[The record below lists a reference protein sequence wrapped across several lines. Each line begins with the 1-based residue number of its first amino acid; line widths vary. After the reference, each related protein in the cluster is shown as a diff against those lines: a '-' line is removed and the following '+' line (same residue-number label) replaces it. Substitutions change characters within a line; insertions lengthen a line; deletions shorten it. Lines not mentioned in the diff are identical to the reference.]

1 MSNSQWK
8 VTLEKHAY
16 ILFSLSQCYFYELAR
31 VVLSLWV
38 GSGRQ
43 AVMLQGFIISGW
55 ERCPFAT
62 MASLVFHAS
71 SSQFQALQP
80 NAAGG
85 LSCVLCSGLLPQV
98 KHTVPLWMG
107 PRAVPWA
114 AAQVVSPSSALSGKG
129 FSGTCLCKNT
139 VELCSE
145 ISFPTKTRWRNIK
158 IFLNIEGCNLS

>member
-1 MSNSQWK
+1 MSNSQLK

-62 MASLVFHAS
+62 MASSVFHAS
-71 SSQFQALQP
+71 CSRFQALQP
-80 NAAGG
+80 SAAGG
-85 LSCVLCSGLLPQV
+85 QSCVLCSHRSGTRRP
-98 KHTVPLWMG
+98 WG
-107 PRAVPWA
+107 WDWA
-114 AAQVVSPSSALSGKG
+114 AAQVVSSSSAPSGKG
-129 FSGTCLCKNT
+129 FSGTCLCKTLWSN
-139 VELCSE
+139 VG
-145 ISFPTKTRWRNIK
+145 KQ
-158 IFLNIEGCNLS
+158 IFLQKQGGGTSGFS